1 MSNNRFYTLNK
12 FLRDRHGEKVMKLS
26 IDGGFTCPNRDGK
39 ISKGGC
45 IFCSTH
51 GSGDFA
57 GSRNQSITEQMHYN
71 INLLSKKWPN
81 INKYIAYFQSY
92 SNTYAPVEELKQ
104 KYEEALSFDGVV
116 GISIGTRAD
125 CLDESIL
132 AYLEDLNKR
141 THLWVELGL
150 QSIHEKSSQFMNRG
164 HNLKTFTDAVYALHE
179 RGIEVVAHIILG
191 LPSETSE
198 DILETARY
206 LSMLPLQ
213 GVKIHMLHILD
224 NSPLGKLYIEKPFS
238 LLTQEEYI
246 VLVGEI
252 LKILPPHFV
261 IHRLTGDG
269 DKQHLLAPIW
279 TTHKTNVL
287 NNMNKYLRENNIY
300 QGNTPNMY

>member
-45 IFCSTH
+45 IFCSSR

-57 GSRNQSITEQMHYN
+57 GNRNQSITEQMHYN
-71 INLLSKKWPN
+71 INLLSKKWSN

-132 AYLEDLNKR
+132 EYLEDLNKR

-150 QSIHEKSSQFMNRG
+150 QSIHEKSNEFMNRG
-164 HNLKTFTDAVYALHE
+164 HNLKTFTDSVYALHE

-191 LPSETSE
+191 LPSETPE
-198 DILETARY
+198 DILETAKY
-206 LSMLPLQ
+206 LAKLPLQ

-224 NSPLGKLYIEKPFS
+224 NAPLGKLYIEKPFS
-238 LLTQEEYI
+238 LFTQEEYI

-269 DKQHLLAPIW
+269 DKQHLIAPIW